1 MQKKQIF
8 TLVAL
13 IMIFLGSYYISGI
26 QSIVGLSFSLFIY
39 SIFIYTLYS
48 GYKKFKDKTYLFFS
62 LENYNIFL
70 HMFLYRVASLFI
82 AVIVIIWGFSYYQNE
97 ISPAKMPVY
106 TLTNG
111 EKTIIF
117 HGMSH
122 IGTQNFYHQVQES
135 IKKYKENG
143 YVYYFEWVRP
153 GTEANHEAF
162 DKALWVKFDEKTYE
176 NMSKLYGL
184 VNQNNQLFLWQV
196 NDLDFNVD
204 ISIDDVMQKYE
215 HIKSEAW
222 LSSRNYTAPLD
233 AWELIGNELSKLN
246 SRELALL
253 RYINKSFINMIVKSQ
268 WLQQSIQDNFSN
280 KELFAVI
287 LDERNKVIADKIIT
301 SEDKKIIMTYW
312 LLHFEWIFELL
323 KQHDIKWRIERID
336 YLFPL
341 K

>member
-8 TLVAL
+8 TLVTL
-13 IMIFLGSYYISGI
+13 ILIFLGSYYLSGI
-26 QSIVGLSFSLFIY
+26 YSIIGLSFTLFTY

-62 LENYNIFL
+62 VENYNIFL
-70 HMFLYRVASLFI
+70 NIFLYRVASLFI
-82 AVIVIIWGFSYYQNE
+82 AVIVIIWGFAYYQNE
-97 ISPAKMPVY
+97 VSPAKMPVY

-111 EKTIIF
+111 QKTIVF

-122 IGTQNFYHQVQES
+122 IGTQNFYNQVQES
-135 IKKYKENG
+135 IKKYKEDW

-153 GTEANHEAF
+153 GSEANHEAF

-204 ISIDDVMQKYE
+204 ISIDDVMAKYE
-215 HIKSEAW
+215 NIKSEAW
-222 LSSRNYTAPLD
+222 ISTRNYKAPLD

-246 SRELALL
+246 PRELTVL

-301 SEDKKIIMTYW
+301 SEDTKIIMTYG
-312 LLHFEWIFELL
+312 LLHFEWIFQIL
-323 KQHDIKWRIERID
+323 KQHDIKWRIEKID